1 MNDSYFPGRDFPDRE
16 AWLARR
22 NTPRKLK
29 RERVIY
35 QDTKPLNA
43 GINQA
48 KRLVALAPD
57 PGSAHAHL
65 VHSRHKYRRQSSE
78 QK

>member
-1 MNDSYFPGRDFPDRE
+1 MSKLYFPGRDFPDRE

-22 NTPRKLK
+22 STPRRLK

-35 QDTKPLNA
+35 QGPQPLNA

-48 KRLVALAPD
+48 KRLVDLASD
-57 PGSAHAHL
+57 PAGAHTNL
-65 VHSRHKYRRQSSE
+65 VHSRHKYRRQTSE